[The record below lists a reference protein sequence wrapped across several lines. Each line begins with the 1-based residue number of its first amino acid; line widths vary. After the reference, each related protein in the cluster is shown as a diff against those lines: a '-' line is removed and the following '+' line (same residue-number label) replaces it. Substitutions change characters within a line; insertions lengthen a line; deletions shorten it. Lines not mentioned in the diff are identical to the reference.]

1 VKSIIFREQKF
12 MFRNRDDAGRQ
23 LFTLLHQRLSR
34 KPDIVLGIPR
44 GGIPVAAVLARGFHV
59 PLDVLVVRKLG
70 HPGNPEFA
78 IGAIA
83 GDHIRV
89 LNNSDMISP
98 EELEEVTRRERAEL
112 CRREQRYRSHRA
124 PLAVGGK
131 YVLITDD
138 GLATGATMQAAIAS
152 VRERNPTG
160 IVVAVPVAPKEACP
174 DLRKWADEFYCLKT
188 PTQFSAVGE
197 FYREFGQTS
206 DAEVSELLQQ
216 NAETCTIH

>member
-1 VKSIIFREQKF
+1 
-12 MFRNRDDAGRQ
+12 MFRNRDDAGQQ
-23 LFTLLHQRLSR
+23 LFTLLQQRLSR
-34 KPDIVLGIPR
+34 RPDIILGIPR
-44 GGIPVAAVLARGFHV
+44 GGIPVAAVIASGFHV
-59 PLDVLVVRKLG
+59 PLDVLLVRKLG

-78 IGAIA
+78 VGAIA

-89 LNNSDMISP
+89 LNETDMISP

-112 CRREQRYRSHRA
+112 CRREQRYRGHRA
-124 PLAVGGK
+124 PPVVGGK

-152 VRERNPTG
+152 IREQHPAG
-160 IVVAVPVAPKEACP
+160 IVVAVPVAPKDACAA
-174 DLRKWADEFYCLKT
+174 LRKRADEFFCLKT

-206 DAEVSELLQQ
+206 DTEVSELLRQ
-216 NAETCTIH
+216 NAEACVGD